1 MARGKSVMRVGLY
14 ARVSTD
20 EQHTLPMQL
29 EALNHYVQH
38 RGWSIKFTVEDIGSG
53 ASDRPQREQLLKA
66 ARKRE
71 IDAILVWRLDRWGR
85 SLADL
90 VTSLKELQD
99 LQVGFVSLME
109 ALDLTT
115 ATGRA
120 MAGLLAVF
128 AEFERDLLRE
138 RVKAGIAHARKAGK
152 PHGRPQTAFS
162 QAEQVKQLFS
172 QGLSKS
178 AIARKLDLSRTSVR
192 RILSAH

>member
-1 MARGKSVMRVGLY
+1 MRVGLY

-29 EALNHYVQH
+29 EALNNYVQH
-38 RGWSIKFTVEDIGSG
+38 RGWSVKFTVEDIGSG

-99 LQVGFVSLME
+99 LQVGFVSLTE

-138 RVKAGIAHARKAGK
+138 RVKAGIVHARKLGK
-152 PHGRPQTAFS
+152 PHGRPQTAFK
-162 QAEQVKQLFS
+162 QADQAKRLFKE
-172 QGLSKS
+172 GFSKS
-178 AIARKLDLSRTSVR
+178 AIARKLEISRTSVR
-192 RILSAH
+192 RLLEN

>member
-1 MARGKSVMRVGLY
+1 
-14 ARVSTD
+14 
-20 EQHTLPMQL
+20 MQL

-38 RGWSIKFTVEDIGSG
+38 RGWSTKLTVEDIGSG

-99 LQVGFVSLME
+99 LQVGFVSLTE

-152 PHGRPQTAFS
+152 PHGRPQTAFR
-162 QAEQVKQLFS
+162 QADQIKQLFS

-192 RILSAH
+192 RILALS

>member
-1 MARGKSVMRVGLY
+1 MARGKTVMRVGLY

-29 EALNHYVQH
+29 EAMTQYVQH
-38 RGWSIKFTVEDIGSG
+38 RGWSINLPVEDIGSG
-53 ASDRPQREQLLKA
+53 ASDRPRREQLIKA

-71 IDAILVWRLDRWGR
+71 IDVILVWRLDRWGR

-99 LQVGFVSLME
+99 LKVGFVSLTE

-152 PHGRPQTAFS
+152 PHGRPQTAFR
-162 QAEQVKQLFS
+162 QTEQVKQMFS

-178 AIARKLDLSRTSVR
+178 AIAKKLDLSRTSVR
-192 RILSAH
+192 RIVSI